1 MSEVTLVLGSD
12 FLASFAALPKKIQTK
27 VTKFIRG
34 FKQQPTSGAYHYETL
49 HTRDTHLRSV
59 RIDQEYRGII
69 YKPDTENMYILV
81 WVDNHDKAYTWAHQ
95 KVFEVHPDT
104 GALQMIDFSDIPKPQ
119 EKELEQQQSD
129 DLFAEYRDRELIK
142 LGIPEVLV
150 PYIRTLKTEKELENA
165 EGKIPQEA
173 WEALFL
179 LNAGESLQ
187 DVYNEV
193 LSRQEEQELRDLRS
207 SLIHVDTKRRFV
219 VVTDDDELKDMLSYP
234 LDAWRVFL
242 HPMQRK
248 TVQMN
253 AKGPVR
259 VLGGAGTGKTV
270 VAMHRAKW
278 LAEQIFTQPT
288 DIILFTTF
296 TKNLAS
302 DIRENLKRIC
312 TLEQLKRIEV
322 VHIDGWVAD
331 FLRRRSYQYTYVSPN
346 ERKDS
351 FDEAVMVYEGHAQL
365 PMQFFLDEW
374 DLVVQQQGISTLKG
388 YLKSNRVG
396 RGRSLRVDQRK
407 AIWPVFEEY
416 RSMLDERMKFEFTDA
431 ARSVMRILD
440 ESLDLLP
447 YRSVV
452 VDEAQDLDE
461 VTFRLIRS
469 ISKNRKDNE
478 QNELF
483 ITGDAHQR
491 IYGRKIVLS
500 QCGIEIR
507 GRSRRL
513 RVNYRTPE
521 EIRSWALSILGDS
534 SFDDLNG
541 GTDSL
546 KGYHSLLHG
555 ANPEM
560 CQFDSFGEEI
570 TGIQEHIQ
578 SLLESGEDPE
588 SICLILRTNEL
599 VQRYCGALETYDLP
613 VYEIKTHDERTDPGV
628 RIATMHRVKGLE
640 FNHVVCAGINE
651 GIIPY
656 QSVMDRLDNEETKK
670 AFELQERSLLFVAV
684 TRARKSVMITSFG
697 NVSPIILNQ

>member
-27 VTKFIRG
+27 VTKFISG
-34 FKQQPTSGAYHYETL
+34 FKQHPTSGSYHYETL

-81 WVDNHDKAYTWAHQ
+81 WVDIHDKAYTWAHQ

-104 GALQMIDFSDIPKPQ
+104 GALQMIDFSDIPMPQ
-119 EKELEQQQSD
+119 EKEPEEQQPD
-129 DLFAEYRDRELIK
+129 DLFAAYRDRELVK

-150 PYIRTLKTEKELENA
+150 PYIRTLKTEEDLEHA

-179 LNAGESLQ
+179 LYTGESLQ

-193 LSRQEEQELRDLRS
+193 LSRQEEQEQRDLRS
-207 SLIHVDTKRRFV
+207 SLSHADTKRRFV

-248 TVQMN
+248 IVQMN
-253 AKGPVR
+253 ANGPVR

-278 LAEQIFTQPT
+278 LAEQVFTQPS

-296 TKNLAS
+296 TKNLAA

-312 TLEQLKRIEV
+312 TLEQIKRIEV

-331 FLRRRSYQYTYVSPN
+331 FLRRRSYHYTYVSPN
-346 ERKDS
+346 EREDL
-351 FDEAVMVYEGHAQL
+351 FDEAVMVYEGQDAFSK
-365 PMQFFLDEW
+365 QFFIDEW
-374 DLVVQQQGISTLKG
+374 DQVVQQQGITTLKG
-388 YLKSNRVG
+388 YLRSNRVG
-396 RGRSLRVDQRK
+396 RGRSLKVDQRK
-407 AIWPVFEEY
+407 TIWPIFEEY
-416 RSMLDERMKFEFTDA
+416 RSRLDERMRFEFPDA
-431 ARSVMRILD
+431 ARSVMRIID
-440 ESLDLLP
+440 ESPDLLP

-452 VDEAQDLDE
+452 VDEAQDLDA

-469 ISKNRKDNE
+469 ISNNRIDNE

-491 IYGRKIVLS
+491 IYGKKIVLS

-513 RVNYRTPE
+513 RINYRTPE
-521 EIRSWALSILGDS
+521 EIRTWALGILGNS
-534 SFDDLNG
+534 TFDDLDG

-555 ANPEM
+555 AKPEI
-560 CQFDSFGEEI
+560 CQFGSFGEEI

-578 SLLESGEDPE
+578 SLLVSGEEPE
-588 SICLILRTNEL
+588 SICIVLRTNEL
-599 VQRYCGALETYDLP
+599 VQRCQGALEASGLQLYQ
-613 VYEIKTHDERTDPGV
+613 IKTSDERSETGV

-640 FNHVVCAGINE
+640 FNHVICAGVND
-651 GIIPY
+651 GILPY
-656 QSVMDRLDNEETKK
+656 EPAFAAQDNREAKIG
-670 AFELQERSLLFVAV
+670 FELQERSLLFVAV
-684 TRARKSVMITSFG
+684 TRARRTVVVTFFG
-697 NVSPIILNQ
+697 NPSSVIQV